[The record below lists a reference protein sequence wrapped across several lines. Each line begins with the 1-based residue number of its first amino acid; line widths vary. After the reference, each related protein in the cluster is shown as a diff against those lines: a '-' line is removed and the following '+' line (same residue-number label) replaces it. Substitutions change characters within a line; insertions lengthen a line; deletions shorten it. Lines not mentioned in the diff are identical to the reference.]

1 MAESFV
7 KVKDVLTKIGD
18 ELEEVGYNINRD
30 NLEGDYLEVGIF
42 GMILIGLIE
51 LGFWGYMFRMASKR
65 LGQIYK
71 IMESE
76 ESER

>member
-1 MAESFV
+1 M
-7 KVKDVLTKIGD
+7 I
-18 ELEEVGYNINRD
+18 I